1 MKKQTL
7 LKLFSDT
14 EDCVQKLDD
23 KILALLQKNVGNI
36 REKIEHHQAQLK
48 REEYFLLVAGK

>member
-1 MKKQTL
+1 MQRM
-7 LKLFSDT
+7 
-14 EDCVQKLDD
+14 DD

-36 REKIEHHQAQLK
+36 KEKLEHHQLQLK